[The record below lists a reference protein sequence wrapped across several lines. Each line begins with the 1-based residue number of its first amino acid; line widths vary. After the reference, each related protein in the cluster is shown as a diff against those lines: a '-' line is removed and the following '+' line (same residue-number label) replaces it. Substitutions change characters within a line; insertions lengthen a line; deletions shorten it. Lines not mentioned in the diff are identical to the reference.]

1 MILQL
6 KKKEFTFLCYN
17 LYCLKLTFT
26 FLFKVTTVLESP
38 LISVSML
45 ENLVSITDIWSLS
58 VRIRELSTAGLVW
71 RMVLCSRSSR
81 WENWEFCPL
90 LKWLVSDWKLPDFS
104 QSENQKISIYYI
116 WFVPKIVPPSC
127 ACQIKKLVHITNQIY
142 KFSKP
147 IYKSYM
153 YSWVKYK
160 ITYFTIFQIL
170 KQKYYTSY
178 VLKLT
183 RIYYFFFFN
192 QNTHLYSNRTRF
204 SGSVWESVNTR
215 DNPHPSP
222 PL

>member
-58 VRIRELSTAGLVW
+58 VRIRELSAAGLVW

-104 QSENQKISIYYI
+104 QSENQQISIYYI

-127 ACQIKKLVHITNQIY
+127 ACQIKKVGSYNKPNLQIY
-142 KFSKP
+142 QTN
-147 IYKSYM
+147 I
-153 YSWVKYK
+153 
-160 ITYFTIFQIL
+160 QIIH
-170 KQKYYTSY
+170 
-178 VLKLT
+178 V
-183 RIYYFFFFN
+183 FM
-192 QNTHLYSNRTRF
+192 
-204 SGSVWESVNTR
+204 G
-215 DNPHPSP
+215 
-222 PL
+222 

>member
-58 VRIRELSTAGLVW
+58 VRIRELSATGWVW

-104 QSENQKISIYYI
+104 QSENKKISIYYI
-116 WFVPKIVPPSC
+116 WFVPKIVPPPSC
-127 ACQIKKLVHITNQIY
+127 ACQIKKVGSYNKPNLQIY
-142 KFSKP
+142 QTN
-147 IYKSYM
+147 I
-153 YSWVKYK
+153 
-160 ITYFTIFQIL
+160 QIIH
-170 KQKYYTSY
+170 
-178 VLKLT
+178 V
-183 RIYYFFFFN
+183 FM
-192 QNTHLYSNRTRF
+192 
-204 SGSVWESVNTR
+204 G
-215 DNPHPSP
+215 
-222 PL
+222 

>member
-6 KKKEFTFLCYN
+6 KKKFTFLCYK

-38 LISVSML
+38 LISVSIL

-58 VRIRELSTAGLVW
+58 VRIRELSAAGWVW

-116 WFVPKIVPPSC
+116 WFVPKIVPPPSC
-127 ACQIKKLVHITNQIY
+127 ACQIKKVGSYNKPIIYQIY
-142 KFSKP
+142 KYTKP

-160 ITYFTIFQIL
+160 ITYFRAFIL
-170 KQKYYTSY
+170 NHNFSKFKA
-178 VLKLT
+178 LKSTTL
-183 RIYYFFFFN
+183 
-192 QNTHLYSNRTRF
+192 
-204 SGSVWESVNTR
+204 VMC
-215 DNPHPSP
+215 
-222 PL
+222 